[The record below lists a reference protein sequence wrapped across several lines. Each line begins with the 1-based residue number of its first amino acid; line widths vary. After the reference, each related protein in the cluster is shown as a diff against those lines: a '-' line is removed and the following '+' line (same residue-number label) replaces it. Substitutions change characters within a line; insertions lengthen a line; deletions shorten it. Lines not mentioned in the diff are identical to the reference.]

1 MEAIIM
7 QQPILVILAAG
18 MGSRYGG
25 LKQMDPIGP
34 NGELI
39 IDYSLHDAYQA
50 GFRRVVFIIKEEIEA
65 DFKEIIGNRMS
76 DYFEVQYAYQNIHD
90 LPEPFKNPEER
101 IKPWGTSHAL
111 LAASDLIDAPFCVI
125 NADDFYGKQAYQIV
139 YQELQKMIDQ
149 PAKKKPQYIM
159 IGYQLMKTLSKFG
172 HVARGICEV
181 DSSGRLKHIVERTKI
196 IEKDNLAFYTEDD
209 ETWHQLSDDT
219 IVSMNFWGFD
229 PSLIDFL
236 KAEFPSFLEQAM
248 VENPLKGE
256 FLLPNSVGNLID
268 EDKADVLVKTSADQ
282 WYGVTYQKDKPQVE
296 KEIVSLIE
304 AGKYNSPL
312 WENMND

>member
-1 MEAIIM
+1 M

-296 KEIVSLIE
+296 KEIVALIE

>member
-1 MEAIIM
+1 M

-139 YQELQKMIDQ
+139 YQELQI
-149 PAKKKPQYIM
+149 
-159 IGYQLMKTLSKFG
+159 F
-172 HVARGICEV
+172 
-181 DSSGRLKHIVERTKI
+181 
-196 IEKDNLAFYTEDD
+196 
-209 ETWHQLSDDT
+209 
-219 IVSMNFWGFD
+219 
-229 PSLIDFL
+229 
-236 KAEFPSFLEQAM
+236 
-248 VENPLKGE
+248 
-256 FLLPNSVGNLID
+256 
-268 EDKADVLVKTSADQ
+268 
-282 WYGVTYQKDKPQVE
+282 
-296 KEIVSLIE
+296 
-304 AGKYNSPL
+304 
-312 WENMND
+312 

>member
-1 MEAIIM
+1 M